1 MLIFFELG
9 NTRLKAASL
18 KKGRYDYLGSVSHA
32 EMTSDSLLADL
43 GLQDVD
49 VDAVYVCSVVDSESN
64 AKFNEWIQQA
74 FKLYPTYLA
83 TQPTCCGIQCGY
95 DAFETFGVDRWMAII
110 GACSGQNKPTFIVDA
125 GTAITVDVVIEKE
138 HIGGFIVPG
147 LAIMKQSLL
156 DQTALK
162 PEAIQLKDETMSS
175 GLLATNTA
183 EAVAGGTLYMVAAYL
198 NALLADLEKETGRR
212 FDCVGTGGDFPI
224 IEPLLD
230 KSFDYVEDLT
240 LQGMVEVIESL

>member
-9 NTRLKAASL
+9 NTRLKAATL
-18 KKGRYDYLGSVSHA
+18 IKGRYEYLGSILHD
-32 EMTSDSLLADL
+32 TSDGLLEAL
-43 GLQDVD
+43 GLPEGDVA
-49 VDAVYVCSVVDSESN
+49 AVYVCSVVDSEAN
-64 AKFNEWIQQA
+64 AKFNEWVQHA
-74 FKLYPTYLA
+74 FKLYPTYLS
-83 TQPTCCGIQCGY
+83 TQPSCCGIQCGY
-95 DAFETFGVDRWMAII
+95 EAFETFGVDRWMAII
-110 GACSGQNKPTFIVDA
+110 GACAGQNKPTFIVDA

-162 PEAIQLKDETMSS
+162 PEAMKLSGENTS
-175 GLLATNTA
+175 GLLATDTGS
-183 EAVAGGTLYMVAAYL
+183 AVAGGTLYMVAAYI
-198 NALLADLEKETGRR
+198 NALVGDLEKETGRR
-212 FDCVGTGGDFPI
+212 FDCLGTGGDFPV